1 MDRRKQIQKI
11 MTDASLSQQEKNRA
25 IQSIMDGRRRSMSSI
40 GTHSIGSY
48 SSSNHNNTNCYA
60 SSMADLAAHAHDY
73 YSDEEGEDAVM
84 AHNAPEDIDYGYN
97 HCDELSVESSVTQTS
112 YQSRSSSQ
120 QLQRATAAHSSSAQN
135 VATAS
140 ACTAPMSR
148 PQSSS
153 YRQLHGRSMSLTDWG
168 AGDRAAAAASTSIF
182 NNPAQISR
190 LMEQCRPK
198 CSHYERNCTI
208 VAPCCGLAFG
218 CRICHDECPDLPKP
232 LSQRK
237 LHDDQKAAFG
247 GGAGSHAM
255 QHHFQQQQRQPERRE
270 RRRSMPTDFEEE
282 EDHHNIDRFAIR
294 EVICRKCYTRQ
305 SSKRYDPVNV
315 HGTWCL
321 QRLNGCIFWS

>member
-11 MTDASLSQQEKNRA
+11 MMDTSLSQPEKNRA

-48 SSSNHNNTNCYA
+48 SSSNHNNNCYA

-84 AHNAPEDIDYGYN
+84 AHNAPDDIDYGYN

-112 YQSRSSSQ
+112 CQSRSSSQ
-120 QLQRATAAHSSSAQN
+120 QLQRATAAHAQN
-135 VATAS
+135 AAAAATL
-140 ACTAPMSR
+140 SR
-148 PQSSS
+148 PQSAS

-237 LHDDQKAAFG
+237 MHDDQKVPFG
-247 GGAGSHAM
+247 GTSSQAM

-305 SSKRYDPVNV
+305 SSKRYGPC
-315 HGTWCL
+315 GEL
-321 QRLNGCIFWS
+321 

>member
-1 MDRRKQIQKI
+1 MMD
-11 MTDASLSQQEKNRA
+11 TSLSQPDKNRA
-25 IQSIMDGRRRSMSSI
+25 IQCIMDGRRRSMSSI
-40 GTHSIGSY
+40 GTRSIGSY
-48 SSSNHNNTNCYA
+48 SSSNHNNNCYA

-73 YSDEEGEDAVM
+73 YSDEEGEDAAMVV
-84 AHNAPEDIDYGYN
+84 HGAPEDVDYGYN
-97 HCDELSVESSVTQTS
+97 HCDELSVDSSVTQTS
-112 YQSRSSSQ
+112 YQSLSSSQ
-120 QLQRATAAHSSSAQN
+120 QLQRATSAQP
-135 VATAS
+135 AS
-140 ACTAPMSR
+140 AQTAATTLLSR
-148 PQSSS
+148 PVSSS

-237 LHDDQKAAFG
+237 MHDDQKVALT
-247 GGAGSHAM
+247 GAGNHAM
-255 QHHFQQQQRQPERRE
+255 HHQQQQQRQPERRE
-270 RRRSMPTDFEEE
+270 RRRSMPIDFEEE

-305 SSKRYDPVNV
+305 SSKRYD
-315 HGTWCL
+315 TCAEL
-321 QRLNGCIFWS
+321 